1 MRKFLLRIVRFLI
14 STLTKWQYSHL
25 GDPLPDASDKIQC
38 SYDFST
44 TQLLINTDT
53 GWEPLSSVHKTR
65 PYEHWKVILKN
76 GYSTRCADSHV
87 FYNEKLQKLF
97 TYQIYAGDLL
107 MTDQG
112 PQEVIACYPT
122 GHYSEMYDTTVMS
135 VNHRYYGDGFLSSNT
150 VMTGIFM
157 AWYILFNIDK
167 NVMVLANKGA
177 TAAEIVDK
185 TKTVIKG
192 LPFFMKPGIVQNNVM
207 TMRFDNGCRIMCQS
221 TTKTAAIGFTLHL
234 LFMDEF
240 AHIHNNFIE
249 PFYRSVYPTLSSS
262 NISRVIITST
272 ANGRNKFWEIYQ
284 SAIEKKNEYKPFR
297 VDWWQVPGRDEE
309 WKKREIANL
318 GSEELFNQE
327 YGNQFVSSDTL
338 LLSSDQLRYLKKV
351 VKKYTWREIDV
362 FEDEDVK
369 YKDLKWH
376 PNFDIDDAQGD
387 DKFFFSV
394 DLADGVGRDF
404 SVINIFKLESMSK
417 SSMRKLKKDRIEDER
432 SFFRLRQVGMYRSN
446 MTAVEDVAKIA
457 EILFFKLFKTDN
469 IKVAIELNFKGE
481 YFIEKLRKNEN
492 FYDEMFLHTRHSEKA
507 RYLTMGIRLY
517 AHNKMMLCRELKKLI
532 SEKRIIITE
541 ETTYNEL
548 SAFGINNKGT
558 YSSQSGYDDVAI
570 TAMYGSAFHLSDEF
584 GYVVE
589 EMIDSLPVDF
599 KVNMIKYLESFD
611 EKSDDIS
618 YVKEFM

>member
-1 MRKFLLRIVRFLI
+1 MNEVTNRNLRQNQQIGVPTVGKNRVWNTQLVEELTRRIEGGDSPSNTPFYEGDIELKSADIVFEYSEAELIELAKCANDIVYFANNYCVSMTDEGVRRIKLRPYQEDLLRHYQNNRWSVVL
-14 STLTKWQYSHL
+14 
-25 GDPLPDASDKIQC
+25 AS
-38 SYDFST
+38 
-44 TQLLINTDT
+44 
-53 GWEPLSSVHKTR
+53 R
-65 PYEHWKVILKN
+65 
-76 GYSTRCADSHV
+76 
-87 FYNEKLQKLF
+87 
-97 TYQIYAGDLL
+97 QIGK
-107 MTDQG
+107 
-112 PQEVIACYPT
+112 
-122 GHYSEMYDTTVMS
+122 
-135 VNHRYYGDGFLSSNT
+135 T